1 MNSIRLNG
9 IGMTSERTRKRL
21 VNRLEEEGI
30 VNIDVLNTIASTP
43 RHLFVDEA
51 ISHRAYEDTALPIGK
66 GQTISQPY
74 IVAKMTEVLLE
85 SGPCSRV
92 LEIGTGSGYQTAVL
106 AQLFDKIYSVERIR
120 GLQDK
125 ARKQLSALRLFN
137 TEYRYGDGSEGWIEK
152 APFDGIIVT
161 AAAAKMPESL
171 LQQLSD
177 GGRMVIPVGAVDG
190 AQTLCLIQRVG
201 DKFEK
206 HTLEQ
211 VRFVPL
217 VGGALE

>member
-1 MNSIRLNG
+1 MNSIKLNG

-30 VNIDVLNTIASTP
+30 VNSRVLNTIASTP

-74 IVAKMTEVLLE
+74 IVARMTEVLLE
-85 SGPCSRV
+85 SGNCDRV
-92 LEIGTGSGYQTAVL
+92 LEIGTGCGYQTAVL
-106 AQLFDKIYSVERIR
+106 AQLFEKIYSIERIR
-120 GLQDK
+120 GLQEK
-125 ARKQLSALRLFN
+125 ARKQLAALRLLN
-137 TEYRYGDGSEGWIEK
+137 IQYRYGDGNEGWIERS
-152 APFDGIIVT
+152 PFDGIIVT
-161 AAAAKMPESL
+161 AAATTLPQPL
-171 LQQLSD
+171 LDQLSD
-177 GGRMVIPVGAVDG
+177 GGRMVIPVGAADSV
-190 AQTLCLIQRVG
+190 QNLCLIQRVG
-201 DKFEK
+201 DTFEE

-217 VGGALE
+217 VAGVLE

>member
-1 MNSIRLNG
+1 MNFIKHKG
-9 IGMTSERTRKRL
+9 IGMTSQRTRSRL
-21 VNRLEEEGI
+21 VQRLEDEGI
-30 VNIDVLNTIASTP
+30 KNAEVLNIIAGTP

-74 IVAKMTEVLLE
+74 IVARMTEVLLE
-85 SGPCSRV
+85 SGPCERV
-92 LEIGTGSGYQTAVL
+92 LEIGTGSGYQTAIL
-106 AQLFDKIYSVERIR
+106 AQLFERIYSVERIR
-120 GLQDK
+120 GLQNK
-125 ARKQLSALRLFN
+125 ARKQLAGLRLTN
-137 TEYRYGDGSEGWIEK
+137 IEYRYGDGSEGWSDK

-161 AAAAKMPESL
+161 AAAPILPEAL
-171 LQQLSD
+171 MQQLAD

-190 AQTLCLIQRVG
+190 VQSLCLIQRLG
-201 DKFEK
+201 DTFEK

-217 VGGALE
+217 IGGSLE